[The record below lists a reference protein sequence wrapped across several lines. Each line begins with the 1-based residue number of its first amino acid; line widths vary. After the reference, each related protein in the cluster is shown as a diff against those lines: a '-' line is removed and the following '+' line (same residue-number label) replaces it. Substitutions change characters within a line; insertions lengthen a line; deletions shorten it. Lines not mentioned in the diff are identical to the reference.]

1 MVTTHI
7 FEEPNLTGGID
18 TAIISTASSVSVF
31 VPMLLLFVFGVVFI
45 GGITAQKRRI
55 GTADIP
61 MWITMASISTLMI
74 ALPMTLTEGLIDII
88 TLSIIVAITIA
99 SGFWLF
105 LDRNRNEI

>member
-18 TAIISTASSVSVF
+18 TAIISTASSVS
-31 VPMLLLFVFGVVFI
+31 VFGVVFI